1 MIHAQNIVNH
11 DPSNLIDVHQSWEHL
26 LRKPIRALFE
36 VPIQEPLMFTFEDQ
50 DVKGQSP
57 FEDQDMQLPDDT
69 NASQQGLPGIFPKVW
84 CPPFPCYTIDQTTQW
99 Q

>member
-1 MIHAQNIVNH
+1 MTQN
-11 DPSNLIDVHQSWEHL
+11 S
-26 LRKPIRALFE
+26 IRALFE

-69 NASQQGLPGIFPKVW
+69 TAGQRGLPGIFPKV
-84 CPPFPCYTIDQTTQW
+84 
-99 Q
+99 

>member
-1 MIHAQNIVNH
+1 M
-11 DPSNLIDVHQSWEHL
+11 
-26 LRKPIRALFE
+26 LRTAKE

-69 NASQQGLPGIFPKVW
+69 TAGQRGLPGIFPKV
-84 CPPFPCYTIDQTTQW
+84 
-99 Q
+99 